1 MRALVTGI
9 SGALGHTV
17 ATHLDQMGWEVIGVD
32 LAASTT
38 APAEH
43 YFGKTDLTNFADAER
58 VISALKD
65 ENIVLHG
72 LVNIAGGFVWEMTT
86 EGSVDTWD
94 RMWALNL
101 KTALNMSKAALPI
114 LARPGGSIVNISAA
128 ASESAAAG
136 MGAYAASKAAVSRLT
151 ENLAEELKS
160 DGIRVNAIQPSI
172 IDTPANRRDMPEA
185 NFADWVTAEELA
197 ETIAFLLSEAASGI
211 TGVRLPVKGR
221 V

>member
-1 MRALVTGI
+1 MRALVTGVA
-9 SGALGHTV
+9 GALGQTV
-17 ATHLDQMGWEVIGVD
+17 ARHLDQNGWEVIGVD
-32 LAASTT
+32 LAETT
-38 APAEH
+38 PAPVEH
-43 YFGKTDLTNFADAER
+43 YFGKADLTNFADAER
-58 VISALKD
+58 IISTLKD

-114 LARPGGSIVNISAA
+114 LASPGGSIVNISAA

-172 IDTPANRRDMPEA
+172 IDTPANRRDMPDA
-185 NFADWVTAEELA
+185 NFADWVTADELA
-197 ETIAFLLSEAASGI
+197 QVITFLLSDAASGV
-211 TGVRLPVKGR
+211 TGTRLPVKGR